1 MLDLLKTLASIWA
14 TVLVRSWAVPD
25 HVDESLL
32 MMPCRIVARW
42 TSVAFISVVAQDPP
56 EGGSER
62 RERPALGGLTT
73 PPAGKSRR

>member
-1 MLDLLKTLASIWA
+1 
-14 TVLVRSWAVPD
+14 
-25 HVDESLL
+25 

-62 RERPALGGLTT
+62 RERPPFVAS
-73 PPAGKSRR
+73 PRRAKHHLSVVFV